1 MCSQVIGWNKNEL
14 DEPAS
19 QQREALNCLSR
30 MTGNFHVRF
39 LEEEAAERLLTYS
52 TACYARRQTS
62 TCLKVSSPCFWV
74 RKPLFWKFWRVKAI
88 SCQQLGWIYNLKQ
101 VNNIYCICN
110 GKGFTDNIWILK
122 INCYKKFIY
131 LV

>member
-52 TACYARRQTS
+52 TACCATKPTS
-62 TCLKVSSPCFWV
+62 ACSKASSPCCWASLSASS
-74 RKPLFWKFWRVKAI
+74 RYWKARATSNVK
-88 SCQQLGWIYNLKQ
+88 
-101 VNNIYCICN
+101 
-110 GKGFTDNIWILK
+110 T
-122 INCYKKFIY
+122 
-131 LV
+131 